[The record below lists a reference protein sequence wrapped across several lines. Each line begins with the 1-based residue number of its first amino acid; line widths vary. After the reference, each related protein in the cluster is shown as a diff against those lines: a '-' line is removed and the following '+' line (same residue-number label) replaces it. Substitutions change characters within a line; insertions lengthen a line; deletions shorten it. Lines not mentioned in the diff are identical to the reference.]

1 MYNFFP
7 YNISKYASIITIAS
21 LSIPS
26 SHLIYFNIYFIIN
39 TSLYIFPFSILFFRS
54 RSIQPI
60 FPKYNK
66 SLEFYGTTKLEKTEN
81 REKMAAVFNKNTN

>member
-21 LSIPS
+21 LSI
-26 SHLIYFNIYFIIN
+26 N
-39 TSLYIFPFSILFFRS
+39 TSLYINIYIFPFSILFFRS